1 MVTSKIS
8 ACSSFRKFTSRWR
21 RNLLES
27 PRDVHERLLDS
38 ETFEAGGTDKTHTI
52 RPLVDI
58 RGIFGSG
65 NWSAMAKEQDV
76 FSDFPGSVDDALAS
90 LHGLIQGAGGVRD
103 PN

>member
-1 MVTSKIS
+1 MMTSKIS

-27 PRDVHERLLDS
+27 SGDVHERLFDP
-38 ETFEAGGTDKTHTI
+38 EAFKARSAYETHTI

-65 NWSAMAKEQDV
+65 NWSAMAKEQNV
-76 FSDFPGSVDDALAS
+76 FSNFRGGMDDALAS
-90 LHGLIQGAGGVRD
+90 IHRFIQSASGARD
-103 PN
+103 TD